1 MNEKVVIM
9 LSGLIPESEQRRF
22 EFLSEYGVEY
32 EYIEEYRDDDKPL
45 LERHLKLEKEG
56 PDAFTFSDEYLQKL
70 QSADI
75 LISFYSPVPSVAFE
89 NGKAKTVII
98 LRSGVE
104 NINLPRATAAGV
116 RVINAP
122 GRLAAPVAEFTVGL
136 MISEMKNIARGHARV
151 MNHDWN
157 TKFSNSK
164 IVYNIKGR
172 NIGIVGCGAVGRRVA
187 RAMKAMDANVLVYDP
202 YCAAETLK
210 AEGYE
215 PVSLE
220 ELCERSDVISVHY
233 RLTDETEGMIGKKH
247 FELMKPT
254 AYLINTARA
263 GLIDE
268 QALIDALKEHRI
280 AGAGLDV
287 FHEEPLPEDS
297 PLLSMDNVTLTP
309 HLAGTCTDLM
319 DLTFDVVLV
328 CMRKYFETGEWTNV
342 VNARELA
349 DKK

>member
-1 MNEKVVIM
+1 MSEKVVIM
-9 LSGLIPESEQRRF
+9 LCGLIPESEQKKF
-22 EFLSEYGVEY
+22 AFLSEYGVDY

-56 PDAFTFSDEYLQKL
+56 PDSFSFSDEYLRKL

-75 LISFYSPVPSVAFE
+75 LISFYSPVPSAAFE
-89 NGKAKTVII
+89 QGKTKTVII

-104 NINLPRATAAGV
+104 NINLNRATAAGV

-122 GRLAAPVAEFTVGL
+122 GRLAAPVAEFTIGL
-136 MISEMKNIARGHARV
+136 MISEMKNIARGHARLI
-151 MNHDWN
+151 NHNWD

-164 IVYNIKGR
+164 IIFNIKGR

-187 RAMKAMDANVLVYDP
+187 KAMKAMEANVLVYDP
-202 YCAAETLK
+202 YCSEESLRE
-210 AEGYE
+210 EGYE
-215 PVSLE
+215 PATLE
-220 ELCERSDVISVHY
+220 ELCEKADVISVHY
-233 RLTDETEGMIGKKH
+233 RLTEETEGMIGKKH
-247 FELMKPT
+247 FALMKKT

-268 QALIDALKEHRI
+268 EALIDALKEHRI

-287 FHEEPLPEDS
+287 FHEEPLPDDS
-297 PLLSMDNVTLTP
+297 PLLTMDNVTLTP

-319 DLTFDVVLV
+319 DLTFDVVLK
-328 CMRKYFETGEWTNV
+328 CMRKYFETGVWTNV
-342 VNARELA
+342 VNEKELVY
-349 DKK
+349 